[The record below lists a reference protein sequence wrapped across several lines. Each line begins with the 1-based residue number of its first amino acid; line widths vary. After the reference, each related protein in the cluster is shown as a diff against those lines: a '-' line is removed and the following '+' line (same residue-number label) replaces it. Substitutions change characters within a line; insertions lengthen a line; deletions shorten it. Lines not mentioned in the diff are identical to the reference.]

1 MLPCLAPLILYVR
14 CAANVPR
21 SWSRQERLGAPRSV
35 QQCPGT
41 PRSALEL
48 SGIPGSAQ
56 ERSGASSSTQQC
68 PTAPK
73 RARER
78 PREPRIAQERQGA
91 PRSVREPQEC
101 PGTSKLRGAPRCA
114 QERPGTPR
122 SVQESRTKSRTNFPP
137 RENEKSFQESLE
149 RLFGPLIGSCVGAY
163 YVAKINV
170 FGISSGRSENFVCNF
185 VWGFKKFRLTF
196 RRGVRQISSGAF

>member
-1 MLPCLAPLILYVR
+1 M
-14 CAANVPR
+14 PR
-21 SWSRQERLGAPRSV
+21 NAQERPGTLRNTGERPGAPRSV
-35 QQCPGT
+35 Q
-41 PRSALEL
+41 R
-48 SGIPGSAQ
+48 
-56 ERSGASSSTQQC
+56 

-91 PRSVREPQEC
+91 PRSVREPQER

-196 RRGVRQISSGAF
+196 RPGVRQISSGAF